1 LLKTDKSE
9 TVQRERDILLSSNH
23 PNIITLHQTFMDK
36 TYLYFLLEF
45 AENRTLAD
53 ILKITS
59 KYIFPKLYR
68 ELAFGTN

>member
-1 LLKTDKSE
+1 
-9 TVQRERDILLSSNH
+9 
-23 PNIITLHQTFMDK
+23 MDN

-59 KYIFPKLYR
+59 KHIFLKPYR
-68 ELAFGTN
+68 ELASGTN